1 MPMTT
6 RSLHGVTSLAALLG
20 LWATTAGAQPAVSP
34 PAAPAV
40 LRVPDGFAVSVFAS
54 DLPRARLMAVSPEG
68 VLVVARRTEVVALP
82 DADGDGR
89 AEPRVLFAD
98 LPYAHSVAFGHGYLY
113 IATTPAVLRVKWS
126 HGAPAGVPERIVEL
140 PSSTPSL
147 HTSRS
152 LAIGPDGKLYVS
164 IGSSCNACVESDARR
179 TTIQVFEP
187 DGTGART
194 FARGL
199 RNAVGFAWDPATG
212 RLWAGEPGQDN
223 VGDDA
228 PVEEINLVEDGK
240 HYGHPFFYGRNLP
253 SAAPDAPPGP
263 AALAAT
269 EATPAAFELPAHMT
283 PMGLAFYTGSRFP
296 EPYRTS
302 MYLAVHGSTTRSI
315 KTGYKVVR
323 IVMENGRP
331 VRSEDFVTGWLNG
344 DTVTGR
350 PVGVV
355 TGADG
360 ALYVSDDNKGFIY
373 RVAATARPP
382 AGSSAREL
390 VTHRVPP
397 MNGSTLAM
405 QVVEVSYAPG
415 GWSESHRHPCPV
427 VGYVLDGAV
436 RMQLHG
442 QPERIYRAGETF
454 VETPADVH
462 AVSAN
467 ASDTAPARFLAF
479 FTCDREG
486 PRSIPAP
493 GTPAPPRRPGVR

>member
-1 MPMTT
+1 MTT
-6 RSLHGVTSLAALLG
+6 RQLLGVLGLAALVG
-20 LWATTAGAQPAVSP
+20 SWATPAGAQPAATA
-34 PAAPAV
+34 PAMPAV
-40 LRVPDGFAVSVFAS
+40 LRVPDGFAVTVFAS

-98 LPYAHSVAFGHGYLY
+98 LPYAHSVAFGHGNLY

-164 IGSSCNACVESDARR
+164 IGSSCNACVETDPRR

-187 DGTGART
+187 DGTGGRT

-228 PVEEINLVEDGK
+228 PVEEINLVEDGR

-263 AALAAT
+263 APLAAA

-302 MYLAVHGSTTRSI
+302 MYLAVHGSTTRST
-315 KTGYKVVR
+315 KAGYKVVR
-323 IVMENGRP
+323 LVMENGRP
-331 VRSEDFVTGWLNG
+331 VCSEDFVTGWLND

-360 ALYVSDDNKGFIY
+360 ALYISDDNKGFIY
-373 RVAATARPP
+373 RVAATAKPP
-382 AGSSAREL
+382 AGSSARQ
-390 VTHRVPP
+390 VATHRVPP
-397 MNGSTLAM
+397 MDGTALSM

-427 VGYVLDGAV
+427 VGYVLEGAV

-442 QPERIYRAGETF
+442 QPERIYRAGESF

-467 ASDTAPARFLAF
+467 ASETAPATFLAF

-493 GTPAPPRRPGVR
+493 GTPAPPRPGGPQR

>member
-1 MPMTT
+1 MTT
-6 RSLHGVTSLAALLG
+6 RLLLGVFGVAALLG
-20 LWATTAGAQPAVSP
+20 PWAASAGAQPAAAA
-34 PAAPAV
+34 PAVPAV

-113 IATTPAVLRVKWS
+113 IATTPAVLRVKWRS
-126 HGAPAGVPERIVEL
+126 GAPDGVPERIVEL

-152 LAIGPDGKLYVS
+152 LAIGPDGRLYVS
-164 IGSSCNACVESDARR
+164 IGSACNACVEADARR
-179 TTIQVFEP
+179 TTIQVYES
-187 DGTGART
+187 DGSGGRT

-199 RNAVGFAWDPATG
+199 RNAVGFAWDPRSG
-212 RLWAGEPGQDN
+212 RLWAGEPGQDG
-223 VGDDA
+223 VGDDGPA
-228 PVEEINLVEDGK
+228 EEINLIEDGR
-240 HYGHPFFYGRNLP
+240 HYGHPFFYGQNVP

-263 AALAAT
+263 APLAAAD
-269 EATPAAFELPAHMT
+269 ATPAAYELPAHMT
-283 PMGLAFYTGSRFP
+283 PMGVAFYTGTRFP

-302 MYLAVHGSTTRSI
+302 MYVAVHGSTTRSA

-323 IVMENGRP
+323 LVMENGRP
-331 VRSEDFVTGWLNG
+331 VRSDDFVTGWLNG

-360 ALYVSDDNKGFIY
+360 ALYISDDNKGFIY

-382 AGSSAREL
+382 AGSTAREV

-397 MNGSTLAM
+397 MDGTRLAM

-427 VGYVLDGAV
+427 VGYVLEGAV

-442 QPERIYRAGETF
+442 QAERIYRAGESF

-467 ASDTAPARFLAF
+467 ASDTVPARFLAF

-486 PRSIPAP
+486 PRTMPAP
-493 GTPAPPRRPGVR
+493 APAKPEGERR